1 MFGNLFLLGGDSDFL
16 RVRSDVVHGRY
27 GDLCVGL
34 DALRYDSDLLSR
46 DSDLLWVDLEALP
59 GASSALHSG
68 LDALRLYSDALSTG
82 SDGQSYDLAALRFG
96 LQHLRRD
103 LAWRFGMF
111 ASLPFDQDHERRRSN
126 ML

>member
-1 MFGNLFLLGGDSDFL
+1 MFGNLFLLRGDSDVL
-16 RVRSDVVHGRY
+16 HGRY

-34 DALRYDSDLLSR
+34 DALRYDSDLLSS

-59 GASSALHSG
+59 DASSALHSG

-103 LAWRFGMF
+103 LAWRFG
-111 ASLPFDQDHERRRSN
+111 N
-126 ML
+126 IV